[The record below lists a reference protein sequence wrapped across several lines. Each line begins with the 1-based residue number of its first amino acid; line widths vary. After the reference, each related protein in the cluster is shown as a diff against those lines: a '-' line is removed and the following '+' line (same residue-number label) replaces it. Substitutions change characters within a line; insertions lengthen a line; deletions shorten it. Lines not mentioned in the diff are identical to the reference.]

1 MTQLR
6 QKMLEE
12 LQRRH
17 YAYRTANTYLRIVRD
32 FAAYFHQPPDKLGPE
47 QIRQYQAFLFQ
58 SKKLSPASVSQYVS
72 ALRFLFVKTLRRHFL
87 IEHIPFPKSPRRLP
101 VVLSLEEVTRL
112 INSAGN
118 LFHRTLLMT
127 LYSTALRRAEL
138 CRLKVTDIDSQRMMI
153 RVTQGKGRRDREV
166 PLSRK
171 LLETLRVYWRWMRPK
186 TYLFPG
192 TVKGIRADVPI
203 TPNIIWLAC
212 RQAAQAA
219 GIDKP
224 GHPQSTGHPRGFQP
238 RSGETFPEAAQK
250 MNRPPLEV
258 AHIVRAIGNRFLQTS
273 GRWIHWSHRKVLLAI
288 ARCRTAALGGHRDQC
303 PRCGYRAI
311 SFNSCRNRHCPK
323 CQSQARDHWIAAR
336 QQELL
341 PVPYVHVV
349 FTLPHQLSHLA
360 LVNKKV
366 FYDLLF
372 HATAQT
378 LLEIAADP
386 KHLGAEIGFFAVLH
400 SWGQNLLFHP
410 HLHCVIP
417 AGS

>member
-6 QKMLEE
+6 KKMLEE
-12 LQRRH
+12 LERRN
-17 YAYRTANTYLRIVRD
+17 YAHRTAKTYLRIVRD
-32 FAAYFHQPPDKLGPE
+32 FAQHFHQPPDKLGPE

-87 IEHIPFPKSPRRLP
+87 TEHIPFPKSPRRLP

-153 RVTQGKGRRDREV
+153 RVTQCKGRRDREV

-203 TPNIIWLAC
+203 TPNIVWLAC

-224 GHPQSTGHPRGFQP
+224 VHPHSLRH
-238 RSGETFPEAAQK
+238 
-250 MNRPPLEV
+250 
-258 AHIVRAIGNRFLQTS
+258 
-273 GRWIHWSHRKVLLAI
+273 
-288 ARCRTAALGGHRDQC
+288 
-303 PRCGYRAI
+303 
-311 SFNSCRNRHCPK
+311 SC
-323 CQSQARDHWIAAR
+323 A
-336 QQELL
+336 
-341 PVPYVHVV
+341 
-349 FTLPHQLSHLA
+349 SHLLEA
-360 LVNKKV
+360 GA
-366 FYDLLF
+366 DLR
-372 HATAQT
+372 T
-378 LLEIAADP
+378 LQLLLGHSRLEHTLIYLHLSP
-386 KHLGAEIGFFAVLH
+386 KHLQAIPNPLDTLEVSSLDQVKRSRRLH
-400 SWGQNLLFHP
+400 KK
-410 HLHCVIP
+410 
-417 AGS
+417 